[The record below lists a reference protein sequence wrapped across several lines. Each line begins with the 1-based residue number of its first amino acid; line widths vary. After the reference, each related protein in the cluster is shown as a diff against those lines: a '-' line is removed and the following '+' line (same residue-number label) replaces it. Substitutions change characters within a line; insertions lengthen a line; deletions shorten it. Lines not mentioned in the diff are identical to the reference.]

1 MNTAIKNMEQK
12 KKKMIPKKLE
22 EKKDKELEI
31 KPLNCLI
38 ELKVKNIL
46 ITILIDPVQPKKTYD
61 LIHT

>member
-1 MNTAIKNMEQK
+1 MNTAIKNMAQK